1 VRFGGSSTVGP
12 TTLTFVRC
20 FAQRAFC
27 AMLMRRRAAADMVG
41 GRVPLL
47 VVVTVP
53 RAAKAASMR
62 ARVVS
67 KAKFLDVLLFH
78 GVGFQ

>member
-1 VRFGGSSTVGP
+1 
-12 TTLTFVRC
+12 
-20 FAQRAFC
+20 
-27 AMLMRRRAAADMVG
+27 
-41 GRVPLL
+41 VPLL